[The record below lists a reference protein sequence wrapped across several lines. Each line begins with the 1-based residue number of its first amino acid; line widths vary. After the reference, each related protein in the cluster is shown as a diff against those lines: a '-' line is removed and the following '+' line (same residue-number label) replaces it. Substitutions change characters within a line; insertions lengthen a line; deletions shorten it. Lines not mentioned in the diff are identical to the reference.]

1 MPNAGER
8 FRSIRFFSAIAIC
21 FALGVGLLAL
31 LIDRQQQD
39 IVNETRVME
48 LRTMPEV
55 IRLQRV
61 GRNLEQ
67 LRSVGDSI
75 LTAVSESD
83 RQDLLMM
90 MTMIAMHPNI
100 QEDPKVAE
108 LTAQVAKTL
117 AEANLAIASDP
128 QSIDSLRRQWQPLA
142 LRLSQA
148 ADDAM
153 AGAVQR
159 LDRQVNIMSAVAQRV
174 RYQMWLIMGLAG
186 LCLLLFVWILQ
197 VRILK
202 PLIKI
207 NDALRSLHTDLATP
221 HLPESRVTEISAI
234 ESAILALHETQK
246 KTATIQEELAFQAS
260 HDMLTELP
268 NRRAFMQSAERAA
281 LRALTAGR
289 SATVGMADIDF
300 FKRINDQYGHAAGD
314 AVLRDCARLIEQSF
328 RSTDLI
334 CRYGGEEFA
343 FVILDSDA
351 AESLKLAER
360 LRERIAGHAFS
371 SPDGAALPAVT
382 ISIGL
387 ATIGAEGLERALHE
401 ADAALYRAKAEG
413 RNLTRS

>member
-234 ESAILALHETQK
+234 ESAILA
-246 KTATIQEELAFQAS
+246 IQEELAFQAS

>member
-1 MPNAGER
+1 M
-8 FRSIRFFSAIAIC
+8 
-21 FALGVGLLAL
+21 LAL

>member
-281 LRALTAGR
+281 
-289 SATVGMADIDF
+289 
-300 FKRINDQYGHAAGD
+300 
-314 AVLRDCARLIEQSF
+314 
-328 RSTDLI
+328 
-334 CRYGGEEFA
+334 
-343 FVILDSDA
+343 
-351 AESLKLAER
+351 
-360 LRERIAGHAFS
+360 
-371 SPDGAALPAVT
+371 
-382 ISIGL
+382 
-387 ATIGAEGLERALHE
+387 
-401 ADAALYRAKAEG
+401 
-413 RNLTRS
+413 